1 MRCGVIARKLG
12 MSRIFNDDGEHVP
25 VTVLRIE
32 DVEVLSVKSIA
43 KDGYS
48 SVQLG
53 FSNKK
58 SKNISKP
65 LRGFF
70 AKAKA
75 EPKEKVV
82 EFRVSEDAILN
93 VGDKLGVNHFVTGQ
107 KVDVIGVSQGKGF
120 SGAMK
125 RHNFGG
131 MQASHGV
138 SISHRSHGST
148 GNSQDPGRTW
158 KGKKM
163 AGQYGNVR
171 ITTQNLK
178 VVKLLEDDEPNI
190 RWDAAIALAKMGNR
204 SGAGIINSL
213 MRRSYYEGFREID
226 DWETE
231 KAILVAINVASQLGG
246 SEFLSNL
253 ELLAKE
259 DPSMDVRNAAINAL
273 KSIER
278 MESVSG

>member
-1 MRCGVIARKLG
+1 MRCGLVARKLG
-12 MSRIFNDDGEHVP
+12 MSRLFNENGDHVP
-25 VTVLRIE
+25 VTVLKIE
-32 DVEVLSVKSIA
+32 DLEVLSVKSFD
-43 KDGYS
+43 KDGYTA
-48 SVQLG
+48 VQLG

-70 AKAKA
+70 AKANT

-82 EFRVSEDAILN
+82 EFRVSEDAILQ
-93 VGDKLGVNHFVTGQ
+93 VGDKLGANHFVAGQ
-107 KVDVIGVSQGKGF
+107 KVDAVGVSQGKGF

-158 KGKKM
+158 RGKKM

-178 VVKLLEDDEPNI
+178 VVKLLEDDDLILIQGSVPGSKNGVVLLSDAIKYKTPNEAPFPAGLRNDSKANKDDLSLSPHQHEKEI
-190 RWDAAIALAKMGNR
+190 SSEDE
-204 SGAGIINSL
+204 GA
-213 MRRSYYEGFREID
+213 
-226 DWETE
+226 
-231 KAILVAINVASQLGG
+231 
-246 SEFLSNL
+246 
-253 ELLAKE
+253 E
-259 DPSMDVRNAAINAL
+259 DEN
-273 KSIER
+273 
-278 MESVSG
+278 

>member
-12 MSRIFNDDGEHVP
+12 MSRLFNDDGEHVP

-32 DVEVLSVKSIA
+32 DVEVLSVKSIE
-43 KDGYS
+43 KDGYN

-158 KGKKM
+158 RGKKM

-178 VVKLLEDDEPNI
+178 VVKLLEDDDLILIQGSVPGSKNGVVLIRDAIKHKIPNE
-190 RWDAAIALAKMGNR
+190 APFPA
-204 SGAGIINSL
+204 
-213 MRRSYYEGFREID
+213 GFRNDSKSNNDDLSLSSDKNEKEI
-226 DWETE
+226 
-231 KAILVAINVASQLGG
+231 S
-246 SEFLSNL
+246 SEVEGVEVEN
-253 ELLAKE
+253 
-259 DPSMDVRNAAINAL
+259 
-273 KSIER
+273 
-278 MESVSG
+278 

>member
-12 MSRIFNDDGEHVP
+12 MSRLFNDDGEHVP

-32 DVEVLSVKSIA
+32 DVEVLSVKSIE
-43 KDGYS
+43 KDGYN

-158 KGKKM
+158 RGKKM

-178 VVKLLEDDEPNI
+178 VVKLLEDDDLILIQGSVPGSKNGVVLIRDAIKHKIPNE
-190 RWDAAIALAKMGNR
+190 APFPA
-204 SGAGIINSL
+204 
-213 MRRSYYEGFREID
+213 GFRNDSKSNNDDLSLSSDKNEKEI
-226 DWETE
+226 
-231 KAILVAINVASQLGG
+231 S
-246 SEFLSNL
+246 SEV
-253 ELLAKE
+253 EGAKVE
-259 DPSMDVRNAAINAL
+259 N
-273 KSIER
+273 
-278 MESVSG
+278 

>member
-12 MSRIFNDDGEHVP
+12 VSRIFNDDGEHVP

-43 KDGYS
+43 KDGYT

-82 EFRVSEDAILN
+82 EFRVSEDATLN
-93 VGDKLGVNHFVTGQ
+93 VGDKLGVNHFVNGQ

-120 SGAMK
+120 SCAMK

-158 KGKKM
+158 RGKKM

-178 VVKLLEDDEPNI
+178 VVKLLKDDNLILIQGSVPGSKNGVVLL
-190 RWDAAIALAKMGNR
+190 RDAIKHKTPIEAPFPA
-204 SGAGIINSL
+204 
-213 MRRSYYEGFREID
+213 GFRND
-226 DWETE
+226 S
-231 KAILVAINVASQLGG
+231 K
-246 SEFLSNL
+246 SNL
-253 ELLAKE
+253 DDLSLSSDKNEKE
-259 DPSMDVRNAAINAL
+259 ISSEVEGAEVEN
-273 KSIER
+273 
-278 MESVSG
+278 

>member
-12 MSRIFNDDGEHVP
+12 MSRVFSENGEHVP

-32 DVEVLSVKSIA
+32 DVEVLSVKSLD
-43 KDGYS
+43 KDGYTAI
-48 SVQLG
+48 QLG

-58 SKNISKP
+58 LKNISKP
-65 LRGFF
+65 LRGLF
-70 AKAKA
+70 AKAKV

-93 VGDKLGVNHFVTGQ
+93 VGDRLGVNHFIPGQ

-131 MQASHGV
+131 MQATHGV

-163 AGQYGNVR
+163 AGQYGNIRV
-171 ITTQNLK
+171 TTQNLK
-178 VVKLLEDDEPNI
+178 VVKLLENENLILIQGSVPGSKNGVVLLRDAIKYKTPNEVPFPAGLLNDTKTNNEPISSSSTLDEKEI
-190 RWDAAIALAKMGNR
+190 SSKV
-204 SGAGIINSL
+204 
-213 MRRSYYEGFREID
+213 EGDKVE
-226 DWETE
+226 
-231 KAILVAINVASQLGG
+231 N
-246 SEFLSNL
+246 
-253 ELLAKE
+253 
-259 DPSMDVRNAAINAL
+259 
-273 KSIER
+273 
-278 MESVSG
+278 

>member
-1 MRCGVIARKLG
+1 MRCGVVARKLG
-12 MSRIFNDDGEHVP
+12 MSRIFSDDGEHIP
-25 VTVLRIE
+25 VTILRIE
-32 DVEVLSVKSIA
+32 DVEVLAIKSID
-43 KDGYS
+43 KDGYTA
-48 SVQLG
+48 VQLG
-53 FSNKK
+53 FANKK

-65 LRGFF
+65 LRGVF

-93 VGDKLGVNHFVTGQ
+93 VGDKLSVNHFVAGQ
-107 KVDVIGVSQGKGF
+107 NVDVVGVSQGKGF
-120 SGAMK
+120 AGAMK

-178 VVKLLEDDEPNI
+178 VVKLLEDDDLILIHGSVPGSKNGVVLLKDAIKYKIPNEAPFPAGLRKNNNTNKVDLSSSDENEKEI
-190 RWDAAIALAKMGNR
+190 SSEVK
-204 SGAGIINSL
+204 GA
-213 MRRSYYEGFREID
+213 
-226 DWETE
+226 
-231 KAILVAINVASQLGG
+231 
-246 SEFLSNL
+246 
-253 ELLAKE
+253 
-259 DPSMDVRNAAINAL
+259 DVEN
-273 KSIER
+273 
-278 MESVSG
+278 

>member
-1 MRCGVIARKLG
+1 MRCGIVVRKLG
-12 MSRIFNDDGEHVP
+12 MSRLFNESGEHVP

-32 DVEVLSVKSIA
+32 DLEVLSIKTLD
-43 KDGYS
+43 KDGYTA
-48 SVQLG
+48 VQLG

-58 SKNISKP
+58 PKNISKP
-65 LRGFF
+65 LRGVF
-70 AKAKA
+70 AKAKV

-82 EFRVSEDAILN
+82 EFRVSEDAVLKI
-93 VGDKLGVNHFVTGQ
+93 GDKLGVNHFVAGQ
-107 KVDVIGVSQGKGF
+107 KVDAVGLSKGKGF

-178 VVKLLEDDEPNI
+178 VIKLFEEDSLILIQGSVPGSKNGI
-190 RWDAAIALAKMGNR
+190 VLLRDAIKYKTPESAPFP
-204 SGAGIINSL
+204 AGLQINEKIKN
-213 MRRSYYEGFREID
+213 EGSSSKNID
-226 DWETE
+226 DKEET
-231 KAILVAINVASQLGG
+231 S
-246 SEFLSNL
+246 SDL
-253 ELLAKE
+253 EGDE
-259 DPSMDVRNAAINAL
+259 
-273 KSIER
+273 IEN
-278 MESVSG
+278 